1 MADTRLSLDHLSEVC
16 VLLSLIGMAKGIPAS
31 PWLVLSTFTAVGAGS
46 VPGLGTKI
54 LQAIPSG
61 QKKIIGMANSAL
73 NSQITTASDPED
85 TYRNRNGKCNISF

>member
-16 VLLSLIGMAKGIPAS
+16 VLLSLIGMAKEFLAVQ
-31 PWLVLSTFTAVGAGS
+31 WLILSTFTAVGSGS
-46 VPGLGTKI
+46 VPDLGTKI
-54 LQAIPSG
+54 LQAIPRG

-85 TYRNRNGKCNISF
+85 KHRNRNGKCNISF